1 MAEITVIK
9 AVDVGNE
16 TFQRLYKKLTHD
28 VLKQAKAAIG
38 ELLLVDVANAPA
50 KLHLHTLTDKLVPSH
65 KDPKKKV
72 KVYTFH
78 ITRDDKYKAS
88 FTLEDGV
95 AYMRVCG
102 EHDSVD
108 KSP

>member
-1 MAEITVIK
+1 MAEITVIRTLD
-9 AVDVGNE
+9 AGNE
-16 TFQRLYKKLTHD
+16 TFQRLFKKLPND
-28 VLKQAKAAIG
+28 VLKQAKSALG
-38 ELLLVDVANAPA
+38 ELLCVDVASAPA
-50 KLHLHTLTDKLVPSH
+50 KLHLHTLKDKLVPSV

-78 ITRDDKYKAS
+78 LTRDDTYKAS

-95 AYMRVCG
+95 AYLRVCG